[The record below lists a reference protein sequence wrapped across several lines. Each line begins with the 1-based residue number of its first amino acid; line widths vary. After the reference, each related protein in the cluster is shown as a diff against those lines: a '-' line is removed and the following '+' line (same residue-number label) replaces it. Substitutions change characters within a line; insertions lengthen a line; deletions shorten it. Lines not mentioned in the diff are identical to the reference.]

1 VTQMELP
8 IDEEHEIEIVR
19 HVLEGDVQAFELLV
33 LRYQKPIYNLAFRAT
48 ASEDSAADLTQ
59 EAFAKAYER
68 LERFDRSKRF
78 FPWLYTIAV
87 NVVRDHLRKLGR
99 DRTVGVTDAQAAV
112 EAAEA
117 ALAAAEESEDP
128 AAIAEAQAALD
139 AATQGLVDARTNLD
153 TVRTEA
159 DQAIADAASAS
170 PEDIA
175 GMREEGMGW
184 GEIAHE
190 LGVHPSVLGLG
201 HQKMKGNL
209 NRVTEMAGTGPGLG
223 KGKTKRNVQDGVA
236 ETPGSANAKGKGKA
250 LGLGKASSKS
260 KSGAKGSKSSSNSGN
275 SGGNGKSQGQ
285 SNSGGN
291 GKGKGNGKNK

>member
-1 VTQMELP
+1 MELP

-236 ETPGSANAKGKGKA
+236 ETPGSANAKG
-250 LGLGKASSKS
+250 
-260 KSGAKGSKSSSNSGN
+260 SKSSSNSGN